1 MLSLHSVTKSYST
14 VTAVDHLSFSVK
26 SGEIFALL
34 GPNGAG
40 KTTTIRMIMGIIEPD
55 SGSLEFEA
63 GIDRSRLG
71 YLPEERGLYQDVSI
85 AETLLYLASLRSSDK
100 AGIKARAKDW
110 LNRFGLYDR
119 RNDKLSTLSKGN
131 QQKIQFIASVLHQP
145 AFAVLDEPFS
155 GFDPINQDVI
165 SGIIRELSE
174 SGMTILL
181 SAHQMQL
188 IERIADRILLINHGR
203 EHLSGTMSEIRA
215 KTLSGRKWTVT
226 FATPVDAASIVSIR
240 EIDHAEPDENGAWTV
255 LCAGNADINRVLA
268 HLSGVAPISDLST
281 SDITLHDIFIQKF
294 SA

>member
-1 MLSLHSVTKSYST
+1 MLHLENVSKSFTSVQ
-14 VTAVDHLSFSVK
+14 AVDSLSFSVK

-55 SGSLEFEA
+55 SGSLVFES

-100 AGIKARAKDW
+100 AGIKARAKEW

-155 GFDPINQDVI
+155 GFDPINQDII
-165 SGIIRELSE
+165 SGIIRELSD

-188 IERIADRILLINHGR
+188 IERIADRILLMNHGR

-215 KTLSGRKWTVT
+215 KTLSGRKWNVRFGT
-226 FATPVDAASIVSIR
+226 DVS
-240 EIDHAEPDENGAWTV
+240 ESALLESPDIEHVELQEDGSWSV
-255 LCAGNADINRVLA
+255 LCGHEADLNRVLA
-268 HLSGVAPISDLST
+268 HLTTQGSILDITT